1 MAIQLDAGTGLLR
14 FARND
19 ERTVAHAVL
28 MRTSPP
34 RAARVR
40 GDRSSGSSRRR
51 LWFGILVL
59 GLMLALCAPLFVDLI
74 ARDAPRPMA
83 GEVSYAR
90 WGRLTAPVELN
101 GEWRLTW
108 LGGGGVAAGAEA
120 RVAVPGSWA
129 GVALRDG
136 RRLPGPGM
144 ASLRLNLR
152 DLPPGRYTLH
162 IPITYAADRVFIG
175 GRLIERRGT
184 MGTTAATTVY
194 DLRSHEISFE
204 TDGRPL
210 ALRVDLAATLHRDS
224 GFADPPVFGLAEP
237 MRRWIAL
244 EWAKDLLFHSALLL
258 LALNALVAYLFR
270 PQDRA
275 SLYLALTGLCLIPG
289 TAILSYDNIL
299 LLALPGLSFWA
310 QLALQ
315 YLATTAGLGCFLA
328 YSRAL
333 FPQETPRWLFR
344 VLAAIVAAY
353 FAALTVAFAADD
365 TLDASRIAV
374 LWPLVCG
381 TTLLGITAIVLRA
394 AWRGR
399 NGALVFLLGLGI
411 FTFFAITAAIAMA
424 GLVPAAALFGARS
437 MPLGMLMLLFSHF
450 VVVAER
456 WTLAIVS
463 AEQINDDLREL
474 IEVNSAI
481 TSEIQLDVL
490 LARIIEVTSRILNA
504 DRSTLLLHDER
515 TGELWSLVAE
525 GLTTREIRMS
535 ATSGLAGH
543 AFATGEA
550 INVAKAYADPRFNR
564 DIDIA
569 TDYRTGSI
577 LTMPVIARDGRR
589 LGVMQAL
596 NRRDGRP
603 FAEDDEKRMVAFA
616 AQAAIAIDNAT
627 LFAEVVASRNYNES
641 ILRSM
646 SSGVITLD
654 RDAEIAKL
662 NMAASLILGIP
673 ADVLEGVNAR
683 ALLAET
689 NPWLMTEIDAVS
701 ATGERKSLIDVDL
714 TAGGGRI
721 VSANITIVPLLSENG
736 PVGLLLLIEDISEGK
751 RMQSAMRRFMTQK
764 VVDQVLSRGD
774 ELLFGTACHASVL
787 FADIRNFTAMAEA
800 LSPRETVD
808 MLNEAFTEFF
818 EAVAASDGVLD
829 KFIGDAIMAV
839 YGAPLTTGRDP
850 ENAVESAVQML
861 RALHLLNQR
870 RAERALPPLRL
881 GVGVATG
888 EVVAG
893 TIGSPKRMDYTVIG
907 DSVNLSARLQ
917 DLTKAYGVE
926 ILVCEETAAAVAG
939 THALRELD
947 LITVRGRQRPST
959 IFQVVMEGSAAMLDA
974 YARGRASLAARDW
987 AGAAAAFEAA
997 LAEEPDDRPSQL
1009 MRDRALALAA
1019 DPPAA
1024 DWDGVWQ
1031 AGRK

>member
-1 MAIQLDAGTGLLR
+1 M
-14 FARND
+14 
-19 ERTVAHAVL
+19 L
-28 MRTSPP
+28 MRRSPE
-34 RAARVR
+34 RALRRQR
-40 GDRSSGSSRRR
+40 GSLDNSRRR

-59 GLMLALCAPLFVDLI
+59 GLMLALCAPMFVDLI
-74 ARDAPRPMA
+74 ARSAPQPVA
-83 GEVSYAR
+83 GEISYR
-90 WGRLTAPVELN
+90 DWGPLTAPVELN
-101 GEWRLTW
+101 GQWRLTW
-108 LGGGGVAAGAEA
+108 LGGGGVPAGAEEA
-120 RVAVPGSWA
+120 LVPVPGSWA
-129 GVALRDG
+129 GARTRGG
-136 RRLPGPGM
+136 RSLPGPGA
-144 ASLRLNLR
+144 ASLRLTIR

-162 IPITYAADRVFIG
+162 IPITYAADRVFID
-175 GRLIERRGT
+175 GRLIEHRGT
-184 MGTTAATTVY
+184 MGATAASTVY

-204 TDGRPL
+204 KGGRPL
-210 ALRVDLAATLHRDS
+210 ALRVDLAAALHRDS

-244 EWAKDLLFHSALLL
+244 EWIKDLLFHSALLL
-258 LALNALVAYLFR
+258 LALNGLVAYLFR

-275 SLYLALTGLCLIPG
+275 SLYLALVGLFLIPG

-299 LLALPGLSFWA
+299 LLALPGLSFRA
-310 QLALQ
+310 QLTLQ
-315 YLATTAGLGCFLA
+315 YLATTAGLAAFLA
-328 YSRAL
+328 YSQAL
-333 FPQETPRWLFR
+333 FPQEMPRRLFR
-344 VLAAIVAAY
+344 ALAAIVAAY
-353 FAALTVAFAADD
+353 FVGLAIALLASNTLVA
-365 TLDASRIAV
+365 SQIAV
-374 LWPLVCG
+374 SWPVVCG
-381 TTLLGITAIVLRA
+381 ATLLGITGVVMRA

-411 FTFFAITAAIAMA
+411 FTFFAISAAIAMA
-424 GLVPAAALFGARS
+424 GLMPASALLGAKS

-456 WTLAIVS
+456 STLAIVS

-535 ATSGLAGH
+535 ATAGLAGH
-543 AFATGEA
+543 AFTTGEA
-550 INVAKAYADPRFNR
+550 VNVANAYTDPRFNR
-564 DIDIA
+564 EIDSA
-569 TDYRTGSI
+569 TDYRTRAI
-577 LTMPVIARDGRR
+577 LTMPVVARDGRR

-603 FAEDDEKRMVAFA
+603 FSADDEKRMVAFA

-646 SSGVITLD
+646 SSGVVTLD
-654 RDAEIAKL
+654 RDAEIGKL
-662 NMAASLILGIP
+662 NAAASQILGIP
-673 ADVLEGVNAR
+673 ADMLEGVNAR

-689 NPWLMTEIDAVS
+689 NPWLIAEIDAVS

-714 TAGGGRI
+714 LAGGGRI

-774 ELLFGTACHASVL
+774 DLLFGTACRASIL
-787 FADIRNFTAMAEA
+787 FADIRNFTSMAEA

-808 MLNEAFTEFF
+808 MLNEAFTDFF

-861 RALHLLNQR
+861 RALDLLNWR
-870 RAERALPPLRL
+870 RSERALPPLRL

-926 ILVCEETAAAVAG
+926 ILVCEETAAAVASRYR
-939 THALRELD
+939 LRELD

-959 IFQVVMEGSAAMLDA
+959 VFQVLLDGSDDMLAA
-974 YARGRASLAARDW
+974 YAQGRDCLLRRDW
-987 AGAAAAFEAA
+987 SGAIAAFEQA
-997 LAEEPDDRPSQL
+997 LALDHDDRPSQL

-1019 DPPAA
+1019 DPAEA
-1024 DWDGVWQ
+1024 NWNGVWQ
-1031 AGRK
+1031 AGHR